1 VRVFLPALAVSAVVV
16 AMALYAS
23 EVRVWLERVL
33 DAGYVRA
40 MGAGFAVAV
49 AAVLVWVVARI
60 REDRV
65 RRYGLLVLGLALL
78 LGQVM
83 GWSRADAAV
92 NAVERVHFL
101 YYGLLGVLWFRAFR
115 RRRGDLSAIVSSVL
129 AILLVGI
136 ADEGLQW
143 WAAARTGE
151 LYDVVLNV
159 YAGVTGLLV
168 ALALDGPRSLDWG
181 MNAAS
186 WRTPA
191 RLAGASVIAL
201 AAFLHL
207 AHLGYR
213 IVDPEIGAFYSYFT
227 VEGLEAASRD
237 RARRWSEEPLGPPGV
252 YAPLEREDW
261 FRSEA
266 GMHVQHRNASLE
278 RDDVYQVWKENRIL
292 ERYYAPFLEQ
302 RGRDGNP
309 FRLPAETL
317 AAVEQAVPRRDPYP
331 YSSPVGRNP
340 RRIWA
345 RPSKTELWAFASV
358 TAVALV
364 VVAQVAGTRRR

>member
-1 VRVFLPALAVSAVVV
+1 
-16 AMALYAS
+16 MALYAS

-33 DAGYVRA
+33 RAGYVRA

-49 AAVLVWVVARI
+49 AAVLVWVATRI
-60 REDRV
+60 RDDRL

-101 YYGLLGVLWFRAFR
+101 YYGLAGVLWFRAFR
-115 RRRGDLSAIVSSVL
+115 RGYHDLSALASTVL
-129 AILLVGI
+129 AILLVAL
-136 ADEGLQW
+136 ADEGVQW

-151 LYDVVLNV
+151 LYDVVLDV

-168 ALALDGPRSLDWG
+168 ALALDGPRSLDWRIG
-181 MNAAS
+181 AAS

-191 RLAGASVIAL
+191 RLAAASVIAL

-213 IVDPEIGAFYSYFT
+213 IVDPEIGVFHSYFT
-227 VEGLEAASRD
+227 VEGLAAASRD
-237 RARRWSEEPLGPPGV
+237 RARRWHETPLGPPGV

-266 GMHVQHRNASLE
+266 GMRVQHRNASLE
-278 RDDVYQVWKENRIL
+278 RGDVYQVWKENHIL

-317 AAVEQAVPRRDPYP
+317 AAVEEARPKRDPYP
-331 YSSPVGRNP
+331 YDSPVGRIP

-345 RPSKTELWAFASV
+345 RPSKTELWATASAL
-358 TAVALV
+358 AVALL
-364 VVAQVAGTRRR
+364 VAPRVGERLASSRRR